1 MEYDTATRMIEL
13 LLHTMRWMDLIN
25 IMLKERRQTKEY
37 IMTTNC

>member
-1 MEYDTATRMIEL
+1 MIEL

-25 IMLKERRQTKEY
+25 IMLKERRQTK